1 MRWSLRC
8 LAAALLVVVA
18 CGKTPTAPT
27 QNTTPPPPPPPP
39 APIPAAQLQST
50 GNWTFTNCDQLLGYN
65 CHISISMENAGEGCA
80 TSTTAV
86 LRLYD
91 SNDNEIGT
99 PLQMAAIAGV
109 LASALIRP
117 GEILELISVNP
128 LPTRALH
135 EQIHFT
141 RLFPTWTDV
150 RC

>member
-1 MRWSLRC
+1 MRRSG
-8 LAAALLVVVA
+8 LAAAILLALVVA

-27 QNTTPPPPPPPP
+27 NQFQPPPPP
-39 APIPAAQLQST
+39 APIPAALLQST
-50 GNWTFTNCDQLLGYN
+50 GNWTFTNCDRLLGYN
-65 CHISISMENAGEGCA
+65 CHVSISMENAGEGCA

-91 SNDNEIGT
+91 SNDNEIGS

-109 LASALIRP
+109 LVNALIRP
-117 GEILELISVNP
+117 GEVLELISVNP

-135 EQIHFT
+135 EQTHFT